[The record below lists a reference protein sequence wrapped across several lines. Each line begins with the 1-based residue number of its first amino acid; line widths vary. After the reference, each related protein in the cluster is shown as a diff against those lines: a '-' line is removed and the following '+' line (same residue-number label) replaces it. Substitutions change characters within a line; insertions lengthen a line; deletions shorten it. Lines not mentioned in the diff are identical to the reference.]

1 MGQQCFGWNKLSH
14 FECSQIIKTR
24 KKKKCKSKAIKV
36 ININVQNS
44 NVIISEKEKSENEKL
59 SSVLLEN
66 MIQIQHEMFSH
77 FNHQTN
83 TECNTLSIENEQS
96 EEDEKLQTNYPNAK
110 HLTLPQN
117 KNNHDRNASFSSSM
131 NGHLMHFYE
140 EEALE
145 ISNEKSQRQRID
157 LSENESKEFDKNEEQ
172 QNDVLDLN
180 DSDCTDHEFENDQ
193 VPIPT
198 ISEMSFNA
206 WTLNP
211 KQSESMDT
219 KCLTSHHREQ
229 SHYDVVDVDDKR
241 EEIIDSFLKNNDF
254 VYKKDLSQTRTRR
267 IKSVEQRKKHK
278 NKKYKS
284 VENKLLK
291 HSKTAP
297 AQYGIDDIF
306 NSFNNLENV

>member
-1 MGQQCFGWNKLSH
+1 MGGNNVLDGINCHILNARKSSKH
-14 FECSQIIKTR
+14 KKR

-145 ISNEKSQRQRID
+145 ISNEKSQRQR
-157 LSENESKEFDKNEEQ
+157 
-172 QNDVLDLN
+172 
-180 DSDCTDHEFENDQ
+180 
-193 VPIPT
+193 
-198 ISEMSFNA
+198 
-206 WTLNP
+206 
-211 KQSESMDT
+211 MDT

-267 IKSVEQRKKHK
+267 IKSVEQQKKHK

-291 HSKTAP
+291 H
-297 AQYGIDDIF
+297 
-306 NSFNNLENV
+306 